1 MKWHVLTFGG
11 GSWEY
16 RRSTKR
22 LIREVEK
29 FQMFESK
36 FIENDKSL
44 FANYPEFATKH
55 QKILNFRNPG
65 FGFWV
70 WKPFL
75 ILEYLRKIEPGDGLL
90 YLDSGCSM
98 NFCVTS
104 KKRLTQYFDLTLK
117 SGSLLFKADNK
128 NTQNELSEKKWSKK
142 ILTSY
147 LNLTEA
153 QLESSQTLGGIIF
166 FIANEKNIKFVS
178 EWLSLCEHNEYEF
191 LLPDRLEMDKTTV
204 KHRNDQ
210 SILSCIYKQHNLF
223 SIWNE
228 THFSPNWG
236 LLGRDFPIWA
246 NRNRTGI
253 SSFQVSIF
261 DIPDRFVRTFRILK
275 IKIGILVGRSPRHFY
290 NRKFKA

>member
-1 MKWHVLTFGG
+1 MRWHVLTFGG

-29 FQMFESK
+29 FQLFESK
-36 FIENDKSL
+36 FIENDKTL
-44 FANYPEFATKH
+44 FANYPDFVTKH

-65 FGFWV
+65 FGFWI
-70 WKPFL
+70 WKPFF

-98 NFCVTS
+98 NFCANS
-104 KKRLTQYFDLTLK
+104 KKRLTQYLDLALNF
-117 SGSLLFKADNK
+117 GSLLFKADNE
-128 NTQNELSEKKWSKK
+128 NTQNKLSEKKWSKK
-142 ILTSY
+142 ILTDHLS
-147 LNLTEA
+147 LTEA

-191 LLPDRLEMDKTTV
+191 LLPDRLKIFKTKV
-204 KHRNDQ
+204 DHRNDQ
-210 SILSCIYKQHNLF
+210 SILSCIYKQYNLF

-228 THFSPNWG
+228 THFSPNWKV
-236 LLGRDFPIWA
+236 LGRDFPIWA

-261 DIPDRFVRTFRILK
+261 DIPDRCVRLFRILK
-275 IKIGILVGRSPRHFY
+275 IKIDMLLHRLHRPFNNG
-290 NRKFKA
+290 KF